1 MRYLIA
7 IFYICSTS
15 VSLSAA
21 ELEQGQVI
29 FQQKC
34 TVCHKLPVTGT
45 RSAEQWTLLVEVMQH
60 TMANRGV
67 RPLSEQEQRDLLQY
81 LASTAPTLTNAE
93 ETSLAKETFM
103 TRCALC
109 HQLPEPTMLSPRQ
122 WQAILIT
129 MQTRMQQAGIPVLT
143 QQETDLILAYLSQ
156 QAGE

>member
-67 RPLSEQEQRDLLQY
+67 TPLSEQEQRDLLQY
-81 LASTAPTLTNAE
+81 LASTAE
-93 ETSLAKETFM
+93 ETSLAKETFV